1 MPYVISQFVFNF
13 FVTNLLLILMSRS
26 QFLTFTMPTR
36 TFLIIFDESLLV
48 SMFSS
53 TNQLIYSFIVEFDNY
68 FMLI

>member
-13 FVTNLLLILMSRS
+13 FVTNLLLILMSIS

-36 TFLIIFDESLLV
+36 TFLIIFDESLLI

-53 TNQLIYSFIVEFDNY
+53 TNQLIYSFIAESDNY